1 MDYRRD
7 SLITPIKIEK
17 VPEIDLETP
26 KINNGQEEEDSPSML
41 QEIHTKAGELVW
53 INRMLKVFFLEW
65 SRSAYFKEKIMKVL
79 YTAFNKKKA
88 KLIRQIKVLDFIV
101 RNIIWSIDITHDL
114 AW

>member
-65 SRSAYFKEKIMKVL
+65 SRSAYFKVPF
-79 YTAFNKKKA
+79 Y
-88 KLIRQIKVLDFIV
+88 
-101 RNIIWSIDITHDL
+101 
-114 AW
+114 